1 MKLDNRGFT
10 LIEVL
15 VSVVILSLLSIVTV
29 SSVSSL
35 TKKNNI
41 KAYENLK
48 NGIISSSVI
57 YMSDNRYDVVFD
69 GICIS
74 DTDLVNVNSVGNDT
88 LFDSKILIK
97 YLINEGDLT
106 TTSNGNIINPLDDSL
121 VLDLNNSY
129 VLVKY
134 QCSTKDYVY
143 TLEDDYLVWK

>member
-1 MKLDNRGFT
+1 MKLNNRGFT

-15 VSVVILSLLSIVTV
+15 ASVVILSLLSIIIV
-29 SSVSSL
+29 SSVSGL

-48 NGIISSSVI
+48 NGIISSSII
-57 YMSDNRYDVVFD
+57 YMSDNRGDIVFD
-69 GICIS
+69 GVCIR

-88 LFDSKILIK
+88 LVDSKILVK
-97 YLINEGDLT
+97 YLVNEGDLT
-106 TTSNGNIINPLDDSL
+106 TNSNGNIINPLDNSL

-134 QCSTKDYVY
+134 QCSIRDYVY
-143 TLEDDYLVWK
+143 QLEDDYLIWK

>member
-74 DTDLVNVNSVGNDT
+74 DTDLVNVTSVGNDT
-88 LFDSKILIK
+88 LVDSKILIK

>member
-74 DTDLVNVNSVGNDT
+74 DTDLVNVTSVGNDT

>member
-74 DTDLVNVNSVGNDT
+74 DTDLVNVTSVGNDT

-106 TTSNGNIINPLDDSL
+106 TTSNGNIINPVDDSL

>member
-1 MKLDNRGFT
+1 MKLNNRGFT

-15 VSVVILSLLSIVTV
+15 ASVVILSLLSIIIV
-29 SSVSSL
+29 SSVSGL

-48 NGIISSSVI
+48 NGIISSSII
-57 YMSDNRYDVVFD
+57 YMSDNRGNIVFD
-69 GICIS
+69 GVCIS

-88 LFDSKILIK
+88 LVDSKILIK
-97 YLINEGDLT
+97 YLVNEGDLT
-106 TTSNGNIINPLDDSL
+106 TNSNGNIINPLDNSL

-134 QCSTKDYVY
+134 QCSTRDYVY
-143 TLEDDYLVWK
+143 YLEDDYLIWK